1 MTIPVPAFTYLG
13 CHLIMDNQ
21 RKCQLD
27 YYCEKTRHYNLLYDP
42 FYTLA
47 SSRNY
52 ALCSQIYLPFS
63 LHKNYNGSM
72 YLQVMITIIFLFI
85 VLLCLMLYCCF
96 LTFIA
101 T

>member
-27 YYCEKTRHYNLLYDP
+27 YYCEKTRHYNLLCDP
-42 FYTLA
+42 FYTLG
-47 SSRNY
+47 SIRNY

-63 LHKNYNGSM
+63 LHKIIMVPCDVSNDNYYFFIYSA
-72 YLQVMITIIFLFI
+72 TLFDV
-85 VLLCLMLYCCF
+85 VLLLL
-96 LTFIA
+96 I
-101 T
+101 

>member
-42 FYTLA
+42 FYTLG

-52 ALCSQIYLPFS
+52 ALCSQIYVPFS

-72 YLQVMITIIFLFI
+72 CCIQRWSEYNTN
-85 VLLCLMLYCCF
+85 VLEYDYF
-96 LTFIA
+96 EHA
-101 T
+101 